1 MTENKHKDDILNRI
15 NDGNFYF
22 SLLSMITSILIL
34 ILLMSRKKELTS
46 LTFSFLRRIFIS
58 EIINSIGNLIQSLDI
73 YFKNENTPLVFLSL
87 SLISFSDMYTN
98 ILFLWFSY
106 CSVKCLKETKRE
118 IKDSVKKYE
127 IISLIISSA
136 YSIFVLIVN
145 IYTKN
150 ENSGLVDIRFKF
162 YYYEDDKNGKKFSP
176 QFYIFSFFHTLFII
190 LISMYGSKY
199 IYEVVSFLWEKQKND
214 KVNSKKIIKLI
225 KILMNFS
232 LIYLLYWVFLIPRI
246 LFVGEC
252 GEDNTLRDI
261 IYLLSDSFF
270 CLRGFLLFMNSLM
283 ISKIQLI
290 ISKFI
295 EVNIKHYLLLNF
307 SFSSLKSKLNP
318 KKYSEFKELS
328 NK

>member
-1 MTENKHKDDILNRI
+1 
-15 NDGNFYF
+15 
-22 SLLSMITSILIL
+22 MITSILIL
-34 ILLMSRKKELTS
+34 ILLIVRKKELAS
-46 LTFSFLRRIFIS
+46 LTFSFLKWIFCS
-58 EIINSIGNLIQSLDI
+58 EIINSIGNLIQSIDK
-73 YFKNENTPLVFLSL
+73 YYENKYPFLVFSSL
-87 SLISFSDMYTN
+87 SLISFSDIFTN
-98 ILFLWFSY
+98 ILFFWFSY

-118 IKDSVKKYE
+118 IKDSVNKFILISF
-127 IISLIISSA
+127 IISFIYFL
-136 YSIFVLIVN
+136 FVLIIN
-145 IYTKN
+145 LATKN
-150 ENSGLVDIRFKF
+150 EDYSFVDIRFKF
-162 YYYEDDKNGKKFSP
+162 YYYENDKNKYRKKFGP
-176 QFYIFSFFHTLFII
+176 QFFIFSFFHTLFIM
-190 LISMYGSKY
+190 LISMYSSKY
-199 IYEVVSFLWEKQKND
+199 INEVVLFLWEKQKND
-214 KVNSKKIIKLI
+214 KVNSRKIVKLI

-232 LIYLLYWVFLIPRI
+232 FTHLLYWLFLIPRI

>member
-58 EIINSIGNLIQSLDI
+58 EIINSIGSLIQSLDI
-73 YFKNENTPLVFLSL
+73 YYDNKDTRLVFLSL

-136 YSIFVLIVN
+136 YSIFILIVN
-145 IYTKN
+145 IYTNN
-150 ENSGLVDIRFKF
+150 ENSGFVDIRFKF
-162 YYYEDDKNGKKFSP
+162 YYYENDKNRKIFSP